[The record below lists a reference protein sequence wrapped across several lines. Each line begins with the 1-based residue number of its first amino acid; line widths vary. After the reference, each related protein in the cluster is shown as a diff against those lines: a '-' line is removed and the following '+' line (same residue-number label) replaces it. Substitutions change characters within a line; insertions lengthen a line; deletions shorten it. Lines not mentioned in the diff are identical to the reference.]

1 MQLGCGLK
9 VAVIGDSIIDEYIEC
24 EVSRISPEAPV
35 PVARFNNK
43 REVPGGALNV
53 AANFALLGAEVSIFS
68 AVGEDFDLRL
78 PSEINTNC
86 LVRVKGKQTVRKS
99 RICCGNKQ
107 LLRLDVDSYFD
118 GNAIWAYDLVDSLG
132 YGNFDVIA
140 LADYGLGFL
149 SSNLPLLAA
158 LQSVKDRFIALD
170 PHPRNFNFISELAKF
185 GIELSLLKPNAQEF
199 LGISKLNP
207 GKFDLDA
214 CRLPKSVGS
223 MLLTKG
229 SQGMTFIKKGQSYN
243 VAANDVPVFDV
254 SGAGDAVFASF
265 ICAIRSG
272 YSAEAAMKA
281 ASFAA
286 QTVITKFGTVPLDR
300 EQFENFMRN

>member
-9 VAVIGDSIIDEYIEC
+9 IAVIGDSIIDEYIEC

-35 PVARFNNK
+35 PVARFNSK

-158 LQSVKDRFIALD
+158 LQSAKDRFIALD
-170 PHPRNFNFISELAKF
+170 PHPRNFNFISELAKS

-272 YSAEAAMKA
+272 FSAEYALEA

>member
-1 MQLGCGLK
+1 MTSMQLGRDLK

-24 EVSRISPEAPV
+24 EVNRISPEAPV
-35 PVARFNNK
+35 PVARFSSK
-43 REVPGGALNV
+43 REVLGGALNV

-68 AVGEDFDLRL
+68 AVGEDFYLQL
-78 PSEINTNC
+78 PSGINAQC

-118 GNAIWAYDLVDSLG
+118 GSSIWAYDLVDSLG
-132 YGNFDVIA
+132 YGDFDVIA

-149 SSNLPLLAA
+149 SFNLPLLTS
-158 LQSVKDRFIALD
+158 LQLVKDKFIALD
-170 PHPRNFNFISELAKF
+170 PHPRNFGLISELAGA
-185 GIELSLLKPNAQEF
+185 GIRLDLLKPNAQEF

-207 GKFDLDA
+207 GKFDLNS
-214 CRLPKSVGS
+214 CRLPEFINS

-229 SQGMTFIKKGQSYN
+229 SQGMTFIKKDQSCSI
-243 VAANDVPVFDV
+243 AANDVPVFDV
-254 SGAGDAVFASF
+254 SGAGDAVFATF
-265 ICAIRSG
+265 ISAICSG

-281 ASFAA
+281 ASLAA
-286 QTVITKFGTVPLDR
+286 QTVITKFGTAPLNPQCL
-300 EQFENFMRN
+300 EIL